1 MQYIFAERKD
11 ERPNEDLRKL
21 LNKNKRMELVHMSC
35 HNGKDLKIP

>member
-21 LNKNKRMELVHMSC
+21 LNKNKRMELVDMSC
-35 HNGKDLKIP
+35 QNGKDLKIP